1 MLFKKFRALKK
12 ADPEKEQQLR
22 DAIEQE
28 GGLEKNDVKAM
39 IIAAT
44 IVFLPVVAVI
54 FLILCLEVYLL

>member
-28 GGLEKNDVKAM
+28 GGLEKNDVTAM

-54 FLILCLEVYLL
+54 LLILCLVFYLL

>member
-12 ADPEKEQQLR
+12 SDPEKEQELR
-22 DAIEQE
+22 DAIEKE

-44 IVFLPVVAVI
+44 LVFLPVVAGI
-54 FLILCLEVYLL
+54 LLILCLVLYLL

>member
-12 ADPEKEQQLR
+12 SDPEKEQELR
-22 DAIEQE
+22 DTIEKE

-44 IVFLPVVAVI
+44 LVFLPVVAGI
-54 FLILCLEVYLL
+54 LLILCLVLYLL

>member
-54 FLILCLEVYLL
+54 FLFLCLVFYLL

>member
-12 ADPEKEQQLR
+12 PDPEKEQELR
-22 DAIEQE
+22 DTIEKE

-44 IVFLPVVAVI
+44 LVFLPVVAGI
-54 FLILCLEVYLL
+54 LLILCLVFYLL

>member
-12 ADPEKEQQLR
+12 ADPEKEQELR
-22 DAIEQE
+22 DTIEKE

-44 IVFLPVVAVI
+44 LVFLPVVAGI
-54 FLILCLEVYLL
+54 LLILCLVFYLL

>member
-44 IVFLPVVAVI
+44 LVFLPVVAVI
-54 FLILCLEVYLL
+54 LLILCLVFYLL

>member
-12 ADPEKEQQLR
+12 SDPEKEQELR
-22 DAIEQE
+22 DTIEKE

-44 IVFLPVVAVI
+44 LVFLPVVAGI
-54 FLILCLEVYLL
+54 LLILCLVFYLL

>member
-44 IVFLPVVAVI
+44 IVFLPVVAVTL
-54 FLILCLEVYLL
+54 LILCLVFYLL

>member
-12 ADPEKEQQLR
+12 AGPEKEQQLR

-54 FLILCLEVYLL
+54 LLILCLVFYLL

>member
-54 FLILCLEVYLL
+54 LLILCLVFYLL

>member
-12 ADPEKEQQLR
+12 ADPKKEQQLR

-44 IVFLPVVAVI
+44 LVFLPVVAVI
-54 FLILCLEVYLL
+54 LLILCLVFYLL

>member
-1 MLFKKFRALKK
+1 VLFKKFRALKK

-44 IVFLPVVAVI
+44 IVFLPVVAVTL
-54 FLILCLEVYLL
+54 LILCLVFYLL

>member
-28 GGLEKNDVKAM
+28 GGLEKNDVKAK

-54 FLILCLEVYLL
+54 LLILCLVFYLL

>member
-54 FLILCLEVYLL
+54 FLILCLVFYLL

>member
-44 IVFLPVVAVI
+44 IVFLPVVVVI
-54 FLILCLEVYLL
+54 LLILCLVFYLL

>member
-44 IVFLPVVAVI
+44 IVFLPVIAVI
-54 FLILCLEVYLL
+54 LLILCLVFYLL

>member
-54 FLILCLEVYLL
+54 LLSLCLVFYLL

>member
-28 GGLEKNDVKAM
+28 GGLEKNDVQAM

-54 FLILCLEVYLL
+54 LLILCLVFYLL